1 MTMQAYTF
9 TLKPLSAFATELKGD
24 TLFGQ
29 LCWAIR
35 NCFGEARL
43 IELLQGYTDGQ
54 PFAVVSDAFPY
65 GHVPKPTV
73 PNWFFD
79 DADPEQRKLLKKKV
93 WMPLE
98 KINLP
103 LPEWQQVCKSPAE
116 LFPETMVEGKPAKK
130 WQMDDIQP
138 HNTIDRMTGTT
149 GTGEF
154 APYSMTQ
161 HWFKQDVL
169 LDCHI
174 VLDTEKLSLDELK
187 DCLQDIGHFGF
198 GKDATIGAGKFE
210 LVGDANT
217 MRRPEVTAADVCLT
231 LAPCAPQGLK
241 FNASRSFYQ
250 PFTRFGRHGDV
261 AVHKAGKPFKNP
273 VLLAQTGAIM
283 GATPDTLFIGQGLGG
298 DKQKLS
304 NSIAGTVHQGYSP
317 VLPVGLSTKITDALD
332 KLEQAA

>member
-29 LCWAIR
+29 LCWALHNR
-35 NCFGEARL
+35 FGKARL
-43 IELLQGYTDGQ
+43 EDVLQGYTTGQ
-54 PFAVVSDAFPY
+54 PFAVVSDAFPQ

-73 PNWFFD
+73 PNWFFA
-79 DADPEQRKLLKKKV
+79 DADPEQRKELKKKV

-98 KINLP
+98 QLNLP

-116 LFPETMVEGKPAKK
+116 LFSETEAEGKPEKK
-130 WQMDDIQP
+130 WKMDDIQP

-154 APYSMTQ
+154 APYGMTR

-174 VLDTEKLSLDELK
+174 VLDTEELSLDELK
-187 DCLQDIGHFGF
+187 DCLQDIGLFGF

-210 LVGDANT
+210 LVGDAIT
-217 MRRPEVTAADVCLT
+217 MSRPELPAADVCMT

-241 FNASRSFYQ
+241 FTASRSFYQ
-250 PFTRFGRHGDV
+250 PFTRFGKHGDV
-261 AVHKAGKPFKNP
+261 AVHQQGKPFKNP
-273 VLLAQTGAIM
+273 VLLAQTGAII
-283 GATPDTLFIGQGLGG
+283 GVEPAALFIGQGLGG
-298 DKQKLS
+298 DRQKLS
-304 NSIAGTVHQGYSP
+304 NAIEATVHQGYAP
-317 VLPVGLSTKITDALD
+317 VLPVCLSATITEKLD

>member
-35 NCFGEARL
+35 NRFGEARL
-43 IELLQGYTDGQ
+43 IELLQGYTDGL
-54 PFAVVSDAFPY
+54 PFAVVSDAFPR

-73 PNWFFD
+73 PNWFFA
-79 DADPEQRKLLKKKV
+79 DADPEQRKLLKKKI

-98 KINLP
+98 QIGKP
-103 LPEWQQVCKSPAE
+103 LPQWQQACKAPGE
-116 LFPETMVEGKPAKK
+116 LFPEPVLEGKPAKK
-130 WQMDDIQP
+130 WQMEDIQP
-138 HNTIDRMTGTT
+138 HNTINRMTGTT

-174 VLDTEKLSLDELK
+174 VLDTEKLPLDELNE
-187 DCLQDIGHFGF
+187 CLQDIGHFGF

-210 LVGDANT
+210 LAGEPQP
-217 MRRPEVTAADVCLT
+217 MIRPVVHDVDVCLT
-231 LAPCAPQGLK
+231 LAPCAPQGLG
-241 FNASRSFYQ
+241 FDTGRSFYQ
-250 PFTRFGRHGDV
+250 PFTRFGRHGDI
-261 AVHKAGKPFKNP
+261 AVHKEGKPFKNP

-283 GATPDTLFIGQGLGG
+283 GASPDSLFIGQGLGG
-298 DKQKLS
+298 TRQKLS
-304 NSIAGTVHQGYSP
+304 NAIDATVHQGYAP
-317 VLPVGLSTKITDALD
+317 VLPVCLSAAITAKLD
-332 KLEQAA
+332 ELEQAA